1 MRQLCA
7 RVYSMGGD
15 RDIFHIAFPLPLS
28 SHPQIM
34 NRLGSLEAKLMFGG
48 DPAMIIPGST
58 AGLQYLQCSLAG
70 RLHERPFGVAINVD
84 GWIALMEDLGMLP
97 PSLGGK

>member
-48 DPAMIIPGST
+48 DPAMI
-58 AGLQYLQCSLAG
+58 AGLEYLQCSLAAG